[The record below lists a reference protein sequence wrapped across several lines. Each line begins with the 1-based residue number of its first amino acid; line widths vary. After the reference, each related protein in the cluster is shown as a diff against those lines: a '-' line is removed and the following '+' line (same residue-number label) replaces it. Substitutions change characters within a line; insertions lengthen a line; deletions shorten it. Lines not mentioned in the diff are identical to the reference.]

1 MLIDPNTLRDD
12 GTAFVGE
19 VFMSED
25 GNKAAY
31 MVSLSGSDWKSIY
44 VKWVHIHHENK
55 PIFMV
60 IIGTKP
66 LLQRTAIK

>member
-44 VKWVHIHHENK
+44 VKWVHVHHENNPYILVK
-55 PIFMV
+55 LARSPSC
-60 IIGTKP
+60 K
-66 LLQRTAIK
+66 